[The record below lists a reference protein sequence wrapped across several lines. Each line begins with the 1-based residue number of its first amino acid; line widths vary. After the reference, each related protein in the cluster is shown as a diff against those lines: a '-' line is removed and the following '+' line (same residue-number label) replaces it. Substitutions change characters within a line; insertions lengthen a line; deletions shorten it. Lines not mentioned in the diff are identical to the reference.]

1 MAADE
6 PAPPRAGSLSFPR
19 MAGDRRSW
27 MRDVTDG
34 EGPGQGER
42 ARQAA
47 GGQAGQK
54 HTVAHRV
61 EYGLARTLESA
72 VSALPE
78 GAADAVGRRIGRM
91 VHRLG
96 IRRKVVL
103 DNLRLAFPDRPE
115 AWIEATALAAYE
127 HLGRESAAI
136 LRLSKLSPEAI
147 VRRTI
152 PVGWDDMNDA
162 LAEGKG
168 VLLVTGHYG
177 NWEIAA
183 ATVASRGI
191 PIAAIVRR
199 QGNRLVDAR
208 LDGLRRRLGV
218 ETITQREAPS
228 RVPRLLRR
236 NGVIG
241 IVGDQDARK
250 AGVFVPFF
258 GRPASTHRGPA
269 LFALKL
275 GAPVF
280 ACVARRLPGPGVRY
294 EVSGQR
300 VPVVRTGDL
309 EADVQALT
317 AELAARL
324 EGEIRKAPE
333 QYFWFHRR
341 WKTPA
346 PGEPGILEAGNGE
359 AVSAPADTDPDDA

>member
-1 MAADE
+1 MPDTKPSTSPSPS
-6 PAPPRAGSLSFPR
+6 PAPPASPSPATARGADGDGPR
-19 MAGDRRSW
+19 
-27 MRDVTDG
+27 
-34 EGPGQGER
+34 
-42 ARQAA
+42 
-47 GGQAGQK
+47 
-54 HTVAHRV
+54 HTPAHRV
-61 EYGLARTLESA
+61 EYALARTLETA
-72 VSALPE
+72 VATLPE
-78 GAADAVGRRIGRM
+78 RVADAVGRRIGRM
-91 VHRLG
+91 VYRLG
-96 IRRKVVL
+96 IRRKVVEA
-103 DNLRLAFPDRPE
+103 NLRLAYPGQPE
-115 AWIEATALAAYE
+115 AWIHATARAAYE

-136 LRLSKLSPEAI
+136 LRLGKLDRQAI
-147 VRRTI
+147 VDRTV
-152 PVGWDDMNDA
+152 PVGWDELQGA
-162 LAEGKG
+162 LDEGKG
-168 VLLVTGHYG
+168 VILVTGHYG

-183 ATVASRGI
+183 ATVASRGT

-208 LDGLRRRLGV
+208 LNGLRLNLGV

-236 NGVIG
+236 NRVIG
-241 IVGDQDARK
+241 IVGDQDARR

-280 ACVARRLPGPGVRY
+280 ACVARRLPGREVRY

-309 EADVQALT
+309 EADVRALT

-324 EGEIRKAPE
+324 EGEVRKAPE

-341 WKTPA
+341 WKSS
-346 PGEPGILEAGNGE
+346 PGPEHFAAESGNAEA
-359 AVSAPADTDPDDA
+359 ASVPADTDPDDA